1 MGASMESEKHQPVA
15 AYVTDA
21 SSRYDLEQDAEVD
34 AVFGEHK
41 EGEVDYKSVGWSVQF
56 LPRRP

>member
-1 MGASMESEKHQPVA
+1 MGTSMESEKHHPV

-34 AVFGEHK
+34 AVFGAHK
-41 EGEVDYKSVGWSVQF
+41 EGEVDYKSVGW
-56 LPRRP
+56 

>member
-1 MGASMESEKHQPVA
+1 MESEKHQPVA

-56 LPRRP
+56 LPRIS